1 MCTPQRRSLCFHFNQ
16 FQDQNT
22 RQDSLYRHISVSSW
36 VDNLVKCCKPSCK
49 MMDHKHSDSESI
61 NHYHHLALAIRATNI
76 LRAYESRIAVISVS
90 HIVRL
95 VQNHE
100 LNCRML
106 IQNKNSSLKCYIDLL
121 SLYSAINHSS
131 PSQSEGT
138 QSLNDL
144 HFKSWPT
151 FHPDSPAVDDLWVWQ
166 PSVQECYLSLMQPS
180 VNIATADQIA
190 RC

>member
-1 MCTPQRRSLCFHFNQ
+1 MCTPQRRSLCFHFNR

-22 RQDSLYRHISVSSW
+22 RRDSLYRHISVSSW

-61 NHYHHLALAIRATNI
+61 NRYHQLALAIHAANI
-76 LRAYESRIAVISVS
+76 YTACLQIAYSRDFCQPHCKTGTESRIE
-90 HIVRL
+90 L
-95 VQNHE
+95 QNVD
-100 LNCRML
+100 
-106 IQNKNSSLKCYIDLL
+106 QNKNSSSKCYIDLL

-144 HFKSWPT
+144 HF
-151 FHPDSPAVDDLWVWQ
+151 
-166 PSVQECYLSLMQPS
+166 
-180 VNIATADQIA
+180 
-190 RC
+190 